1 METAYTALAAGR
13 GDSAMIRLLQ
23 EAQQSKHT
31 MLPHSVKLCCLL
43 DIVPLAES
51 GAEEVHAAWRQDPQ
65 STGGLLQGIYAH
77 LLGNLIVGLE
87 IQA

>member
-51 GAEEVHAAWRQDPQ
+51 GAEEVQHTPRGGRIRSRPAAFSRE
-65 STGGLLQGIYAH
+65 STPTCWGT
-77 LLGNLIVGLE
+77 
-87 IQA
+87 